1 MNQHDAF
8 YADVGR
14 RIYRARKECGLTQEA
29 LASLVALT
37 RTSIVNIEKGRQKM
51 LLHTLIDLAIA
62 LKRSPADLLPP
73 TIGPTATELDTLL
86 KGRSRQEQEWIKSAV
101 TSVTKEKKHGR

>member
-1 MNQHDAF
+1 MNQQDAF

-51 LLHTLIDLAIA
+51 LLHTFIDLAIA
-62 LKRSPADLLPP
+62 LKRSPTDLLPP
-73 TIGPTATELDTLL
+73 TQVTTGSELETLL
-86 KGRSRQEQEWIKSAV
+86 KGRSRKEQEWIKSAV
-101 TSVTKEKKHGR
+101 SSTNEEKKNGR